1 MSKPVEVEF
10 LMKDKLTPGMNKAER
25 EALELRNTVRLLE
38 AELERLR
45 LAGETAAPNL
55 DQSANIAQIHA
66 LEKQLEELRGKLK
79 LLQEE
84 SESVQVTPADVPNA
98 QRQLGG
104 LHNSIQQIAREM
116 PSLAMGPQMFF
127 LAISNNLPIFT
138 DELARARK
146 EYDEL
151 QKSGK
156 KGTPVWKQV
165 LSSLFSWQT
174 AMTTGIMLL
183 VMYGDEIWDWTKS
196 LFGAK
201 KGVDEFN
208 ISLKEMTE
216 IEKDGRAQMVR
227 TRFELKSVIDEIKN
241 FTGSKE
247 QEKAKVEALNRKY
260 GESFGYYKTLSEWYD
275 AIIKKSEDYVQSLY
289 LQAKVQNLVK
299 KASEVDEKIAE
310 AEAKDESEFDT
321 WWGYGGKVDR
331 FFSSDQSYKQNNNGR
346 WKKKEEIER
355 LKSEYNGYI
364 LAAENLTKERLKLEQ
379 KSGIGGHIDPN
390 QSGKNPEAEAKQ
402 RLATERRLAQD
413 LAVLQAENRKEEIDR
428 MQAGTEKKL
437 AQIEYDYNARKEE
450 INRQEADWK
459 RENKEAGLSTG
470 DNGLTREQQDALEKA
485 RASNTESRKKAE
497 TDVYREEAEAMRDYL
512 KEYGTFQQQKLA
524 IAEEYAEK
532 IRKAQSQGERLTL
545 EKQRDAAVHKVDME
559 SLTQKIDWGAAF
571 GDLTGLLADQMKN
584 LLGELKQYVKTDEFK
599 KSGAADQQVV
609 YDAIERIQSMLP
621 GGNGTLDF
629 ARLQTQMHALGDAV
643 TRVQN
648 AELQQEAAFIR
659 LKAAQA
665 DYNKALESGNQAEI
679 ERTQIALQTAQSSS
693 VSADEEYLNATSE
706 MKALAG
712 EVKSASRDTV
722 DGLNMVSNGLH
733 GFASGTLQG
742 SFEGIQNMLTGL
754 SKLNIGGK
762 VGDAISRMSETL
774 SSAGVIGQIISAIL
788 SILDLLKDGIGP
800 IISSLIDT
808 IFNAITGILDN
819 ILSGD
824 LFKQIGGS
832 LVKGIGG
839 LLNTVSFGG
848 FNKLFGIGGNAKE
861 VQAAIDRLT
870 DRNELL
876 QTSIEDLTDTI
887 KQSQGTKSVAA
898 YRDAYKMQQETNSN
912 YLQMAM
918 AQAGYHGSHHS
929 WNYYWGGFNQ
939 AQIDKLSGQ
948 IGRQWDGNL
957 WSLSPEEMKA
967 LRSNVDMWTQIQNTG
982 KGGYGG
988 RLTEKLDDY
997 IDQAGKLEEL
1007 TDQLY
1012 EGLTGISFDGM
1023 YSSFIDNLM
1032 NMKYGAKDAAEDISE
1047 YFMRAMLSNKIGE
1060 LYSEKLKGWWE
1071 KFGKAMEDNELTEA
1085 ERNALTEEYMQYVD
1099 EALALRDN
1107 LAAATGYDKTEA
1119 GGTSQSA
1126 KAGGFTAMTQD
1137 QGTKLEGMFT
1147 SGLQHWSSMDD
1158 RLESVAEKMDTAEGH
1173 LARIAENTG
1182 VSAGH
1187 LGELKEVIKKMIR
1200 DGLKVK

>member
-1 MSKPVEVEF
+1 MKPVEVEF
-10 LMKDKLTPGMNKAER
+10 LMKDGLTPGMNKAER

-38 AELERLR
+38 AELERLH

-79 LLQEE
+79 QLQAE
-84 SESVQVTPADVPNA
+84 SESVEVTPSDLPNA
-98 QRQLGG
+98 QRQFNG

-116 PSLAMGPQMFF
+116 PTLAMGPQMFF

-174 AMTTGIMLL
+174 AMTTGIMLM
-183 VMYGDEIWDWTKS
+183 VMYGDDVWKWTKS
-196 LFGAK
+196 LFSAK

-227 TRFELKSVIDEIKN
+227 TRFELKSVTDEIKN

-247 QEKAKVEALNRKY
+247 QEKAKVEELNRKY

-275 AIIKKSEDYVQSLY
+275 TLIRKGEDYVQVL
-289 LQAKVQNLVK
+289 LHQANVQNLVSKAAEADEEVNKIKAQKPEEAESAMGFFGKIGQYLVQSNMAEVGQVYDAQEAIRKHDREAYDILLKNAENKRDGYLK
-299 KASEVDEKIAE
+299 KAEEEMKKAAE
-310 AEAKDESEFDT
+310 AAKK
-321 WWGYGGKVDR
+321 G
-331 FFSSDQSYKQNNNGR
+331 N
-346 WKKKEEIER
+346 
-355 LKSEYNGYI
+355 
-364 LAAENLTKERLKLEQ
+364 
-379 KSGIGGHIDPN
+379 IGGHVNPKQSDPE
-390 QSGKNPEAEAKQ
+390 SEAKK
-402 RLATERRLAQD
+402 RLAVERRLAEE
-413 LAVLQAENRKEEIDR
+413 LVALQSETRKEEIDR
-428 MQAGTEKKL
+428 MKDGTEKKL
-437 AQIEYDYNARKEE
+437 AQIEYDYAARKEE
-450 INRQEADWK
+450 INRQEAAWK
-459 RENKEAGLSTG
+459 RENKEAGISTG
-470 DNGLTREQQDALEKA
+470 GNGLTPGQADALAGARSSNDKKRSAAISATFEEEK
-485 RASNTESRKKAE
+485 EK
-497 TDVYREEAEAMRDYL
+497 EAGAMRDYL
-512 KEYGTFQQQKLA
+512 SEYGNYEEKKLA
-524 IAEEYAEK
+524 ITEEYEKRIREASTDGGRKTLMAELKKK
-532 IRKAQSQGERLTL
+532 IADLDIKELKEGL
-545 EKQRDAAVHKVDME
+545 
-559 SLTQKIDWGAAF
+559 DWEAIF
-571 GDLTGLLADQMKN
+571 GDLDKVSTESLQSLRARLKEYIDTQKD
-584 LLGELKQYVKTDEFK
+584 LQPDSLKDLVRAIDAIDKKLGERNPFAALESSMSRVKST
-599 KSGAADQQVV
+599 
-609 YDAIERIQSMLP
+609 
-621 GGNGTLDF
+621 TLSVKE
-629 ARLQTQMHALGDAV
+629 A
-643 TRVQN
+643 
-648 AELQQEAAFIR
+648 QEA
-659 LKAAQA
+659 
-665 DYNKALESGNQAEI
+665 YNKAVEEGTEAEQKNARAVLDAARNAKQRALAEATDALHGSVGQVKEYVEAAEDLLGLVEQFGIDPPEWMGEYLEGLGQTLDGLESI
-679 ERTQIALQTAQSSS
+679 DLTKPMS
-693 VSADEEYLNATSE
+693 VITGGI
-706 MKALAG
+706 KA
-712 EVKSASRDTV
+712 V
-722 DGLNMVSNGLH
+722 
-733 GFASGTLQG
+733 SGTVKTLFSLGGTINWNG
-742 SFEGIQNMLTGL
+742 S
-754 SKLNIGGK
+754 
-762 VGDAISRMSETL
+762 
-774 SSAGVIGQIISAIL
+774 
-788 SILDLLKDGIGP
+788 
-800 IISSLIDT
+800 
-808 IFNAITGILDN
+808 
-819 ILSGD
+819 
-824 LFKQIGGS
+824 
-832 LVKGIGG
+832 
-839 LLNTVSFGG
+839 
-848 FNKLFGIGGNAKE
+848 NAKE
-861 VQAAIDRLT
+861 VQTTMDRLT
-870 DRNELL
+870 SRNEML

-887 KQSQGTKSVAA
+887 KQSKGTKSVAA
-898 YRDAYKMQQETNSN
+898 YRDAYRMQQETNSN

-918 AQAGYHGSHHS
+918 AQAGYHDSHHS
-929 WNYYWGGFNQ
+929 WNYYWDGFSQ
-939 AQIDKLSGQ
+939 TQIDKLSGQ

-967 LRSNVDMWTQIQNTG
+967 LRSNVDLWAQIQDTG

-1047 YFMRAMLSNKIGE
+1047 YFMRTMLSNKIGE
-1060 LYSEKLKGWWE
+1060 MYSEKLKGWWE

-1085 ERNALTEEYMQYVD
+1085 ERNALTDEYLQYVD

-1158 RLESVAEKMDTAEGH
+1158 RLESVVEKMDTAEGH

-1182 VSAGH
+1182 MSAGH